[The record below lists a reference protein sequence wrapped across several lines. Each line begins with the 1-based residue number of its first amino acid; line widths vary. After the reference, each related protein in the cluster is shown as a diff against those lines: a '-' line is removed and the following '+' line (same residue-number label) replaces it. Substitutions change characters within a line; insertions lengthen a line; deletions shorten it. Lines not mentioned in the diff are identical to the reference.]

1 MIAIE
6 KFEEMQVLLIKY
18 FNAYVH
24 KCSEDSFTIVAHKKL
39 PHGVLLFTKEFSE
52 SVSLE
57 SINIFGKT
65 SVQDVITGSTLNYT
79 FYNSYAT
86 DVIDMLL
93 KATENE
99 RFKEFSNVLDIEITK
114 ELGASKA

>member
-6 KFEEMQVLLIKY
+6 KFEEMQLLLKH
-18 FNAYVH
+18 FNAYIY
-24 KCSEDSFTIVAHKKL
+24 KCNDNSFTIVAHKKL

-57 SINIFGKT
+57 TINIFGKT
-65 SVQDVITGSTLNYT
+65 SVQDIVTGSTLNYT

-86 DVIDMLL
+86 DVVDMLL

-99 RFKEFSNVLDIEITK
+99 RFKEFSNILDIEITK
-114 ELGASKA
+114 ELGASKV